1 MKEYIKSIGNDE
13 VKRLNKGINEC
24 IGIVRTL
31 REGINLK
38 VYTSQQ
44 VCEMLGINAK
54 LLRQYRY
61 NGMLAYS
68 RVGDKYW
75 YTQKDIDEFMENN
88 KRPAFC

>member
-13 VKRLNKGINEC
+13 VKRLNEGINEC

-31 REGINLK
+31 SEGINLK

-44 VCEMLGINAK
+44 VCEMLDINVK

-61 NGMLAYS
+61 NGMLSYS

-88 KRPAFC
+88 RRPAFF